1 MGCTQSNGR
10 NNQPTSPHHTVTSES
25 GFQATK
31 SNPLSEKEIQQR
43 IDAPSEV
50 QTTSI
55 AGINFRYA
63 WVSQRGYYPEC
74 NRNSLGQT
82 IKAYFNFFQRLTRT
96 IKTLI

>member
-10 NNQPTSPHHTVTSES
+10 NQPSSPHQTITSSEP

-55 AGINFRYA
+55 AGVNFRYA

-74 NRNSLGQT
+74 NNTTYLIDQ
-82 IKAYFNFFQRLTRT
+82 IQLT
-96 IKTLI
+96 